1 MLWCVRDLAK
11 QIVVC
16 EDFIFV
22 PRSIGVVVAMLL
34 YSHCRLHAE
43 WWAVISGKTGRQTTT

>member
-34 YSHCRLHAE
+34 YSHCRRHAE